1 MHLVFHLRPGRR
13 KALEAARTEARSLL
27 RDLDASTPKDSPL
40 SDRGGVF
47 QVDLPEDHF
56 LWALQRFP
64 RLGYSHAVDLLEPLP
79 GKSRRAR
86 VDVLWGG
93 TPYRLSRLYDEDDE
107 AVREAAPD
115 RREFVLPT
123 DDGGSRTMR

>member
-27 RDLDASTPKDSPL
+27 RDLDASTPKGDPL

-64 RLGYSHAVDLLEPLP
+64 RLGYSNAVDLLSPWQVQP
-79 GKSRRAR
+79 G
-86 VDVLWGG
+86 
-93 TPYRLSRLYDEDDE
+93 
-107 AVREAAPD
+107 
-115 RREFVLPT
+115 
-123 DDGGSRTMR
+123 MC